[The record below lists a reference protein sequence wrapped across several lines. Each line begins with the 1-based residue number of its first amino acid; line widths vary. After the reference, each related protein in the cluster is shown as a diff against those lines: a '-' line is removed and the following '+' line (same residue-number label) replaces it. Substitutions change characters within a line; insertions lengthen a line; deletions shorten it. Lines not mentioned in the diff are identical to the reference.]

1 MSDVLLNIIDDSNEP
16 VVEDDRQ
23 PWKIAI
29 IDDEESVHQVTTLAL
44 SRTDVLGHPLSFVHA
59 YSGEEG
65 YKLIEEHD
73 DIAVVLLDVV
83 METPDAGL
91 LLAEQIREELNRHNV
106 QIILRT
112 GQPGY
117 APENEIIERYEINAY
132 KTKNELTKSRLFT
145 ALATALRSYKHLCA
159 LENSKLGLRSII
171 DASSDLIKERS
182 VNDFARGVLLQ
193 ISALFNIDAD
203 GIFCVSQRPHNG
215 PLALRKGLDD
225 EYFVVAASNKYDH
238 FFGRKI
244 EQLDT
249 DGLSHLVKNVLDSK
263 QHSIGELYTGLYL
276 STPSMWEGVI
286 MLEGARDLQ
295 NVDEELLQV
304 FCMNVGLGL
313 ENAKFFSH
321 LNKAAY
327 FDSVTGLYSRLGL
340 IENAVTFVR
349 SKGSRCTIFLADL
362 DYFHNIIESLGYDY
376 GNKVLAEMAGS
387 LKRIYGENTLLARL
401 HTDVFAIL
409 MVDTDLD
416 ACDVA
421 RECAKPLFVEGNSIR
436 LGITVGSS
444 SELAEGFSQDTA
456 EQMLRHA
463 EVALK
468 VAKENRRGAGQEF
481 DRAYEEI
488 SRNHLNLLNDIRN
501 ALVNREFFL
510 VLQPKVDAV
519 AEQVNGYEALIRWQH
534 PVKGIVPPNAFIPV
548 IEQSG
553 LFFDID
559 LYVFEQSCSILKQYP
574 QINVPISINVSA
586 NSLHH
591 SEFISEIA
599 RLTKELKPDLSLLQL
614 EITENALI
622 RSDAAIEHLNS
633 LKSIGFSICLDDFG
647 AGFSSLSYLLRLPL
661 DVIKID
667 RSFVQ
672 CVADQK
678 DARVVLQGMVEI
690 GRKLRKELVVEG
702 VETKEQVDLIR
713 AMRVSTFQGFYFY
726 KPLSIDEAVAALS
739 SKG

>member
-1 MSDVLLNIIDDSNEP
+1 MSDVLLNIIDDTNEP
-16 VVEDDRQ
+16 KLEDTRE

-44 SRTDVLGHPLSFVHA
+44 SRTEILGHPLSFVHA

-65 YKLIEEHD
+65 YKLIEQND

-83 METPDAGL
+83 METSDAGL
-91 LLAEQIREELNRHNV
+91 QLAEQIREKLQRNNL

-145 ALATALRSYKHLCA
+145 ALATAIRSYQHLCA

-193 ISALFNIDAD
+193 ISALFNIEAD

-215 PLALRKGLDD
+215 PLALKKGLED

-238 FFGRKI
+238 FFGRKL
-244 EQLDT
+244 EQLES
-249 DGLSHLVKNVLDSK
+249 DGLNDLVKSVLNTK
-263 QHSIGELYTGLYL
+263 EHSIGDRYAGLYL

-286 MLEGARDLQ
+286 MLEGARDLED
-295 NVDEELLQV
+295 VDEELLQV

-327 FDSVTGLYSRLGL
+327 YDSVTGLYSRLGL
-340 IENAVTFVR
+340 IENSVTFVR
-349 SKGSRCTIFLADL
+349 SKGNCCSLYLADL

-376 GNKVLAEMAGS
+376 GNKVLAEMGGN
-387 LKRIYGENTLLARL
+387 LKRIYGERALIARL

-416 ACDVA
+416 ASDVA
-421 RECAKPLFVEGNSIR
+421 RECAKPIFVEGNSIR
-436 LGITVGSS
+436 LGVTVGSA
-444 SELAEGFSQDTA
+444 SELADEFAQDTI
-456 EQMLRHA
+456 EQMLRQA

-468 VAKENRRGAGQEF
+468 VAKESRRGAGQEF
-481 DRAYEEI
+481 DREYEEV

-510 VLQPKVDAV
+510 VLQPKVNAIT
-519 AEQVNGYEALIRWQH
+519 EEVNGYEALIRWQH
-534 PVKGIVPPNAFIPV
+534 PTKGIVPPNAFIPV

-559 LYVFEQSCSILKQYP
+559 LYVFEESCAILKNNP

-591 SEFISEIA
+591 NEFISEIA
-599 RLTKELKPDLSLLQL
+599 RLTEELQPDLALLQL

-622 RSDAAIEHLNS
+622 RSDAAIKHLNE
-633 LKSIGFSICLDDFG
+633 LKTIGFSICLDDFG

-672 CVADQK
+672 CVTDQK

-702 VETKEQVDLIR
+702 VETKEQVELIR
-713 AMRVSTFQGFYFY
+713 SMRVSTFQGFYFY
-726 KPLSIDEAVAALS
+726 KPLSIDEAVAALT
-739 SKG
+739 GL

>member
-1 MSDVLLNIIDDSNEP
+1 MMSDVLLNIIDDTNEP
-16 VVEDDRQ
+16 QLEDTRE

-44 SRTDVLGHPLSFVHA
+44 SRTDILGHPLTFYHA
-59 YSGEEG
+59 YSAEEG
-65 YKLIEEHD
+65 YKLVQENDELAAI
-73 DIAVVLLDVV
+73 LLDVV

-91 LLAEQIREELNRHNV
+91 KLAEQIREEIGRHNV

-145 ALATALRSYKHLCA
+145 VLATAIRSYKHLCA
-159 LENSKLGLRSII
+159 LENSKVGLRSII
-171 DASSDLIKERS
+171 DASSDLLKERS

-193 ISALFNIDAD
+193 ISALFNIEAD

-215 PLALRKGLDD
+215 PLALRKGVDD

-238 FFGRKI
+238 FFGKKVD
-244 EQLDT
+244 QLDGG
-249 DGLSHLVKNVLDSK
+249 DLRGLVNEVLSQK
-263 QHSIGELYTGLYL
+263 EHHIGEVFSGLYL

-286 MLEGARDLQ
+286 MLEGARGLQ
-295 NVDEELLQV
+295 NADQELLQV

-313 ENAKFFSH
+313 ENAKFFTH
-321 LNKAAY
+321 LNRAAY
-327 FDSVTGLYSRLGL
+327 FDAVTGLYSRLGL
-340 IENAVTFVR
+340 IENSLTFVR
-349 SKGSRCTIFLADL
+349 SKGQICTIYLADL

-376 GNKVLAEMAGS
+376 GNKVLAEMAAN
-387 LKRIYGENTLLARL
+387 LTRIYGDSVMLARL

-409 MVDTDLD
+409 TVNDNRD
-416 ACDVA
+416 ASDVA

-436 LGITVGSS
+436 LGVTVGSAT
-444 SELAEGFSQDTA
+444 ETAQDYNQDVA

-468 VAKENRRGAGQEF
+468 VAKESRRGAGQEF
-481 DRAYEEI
+481 DHQYEEL

-501 ALVNREFFL
+501 ALVKQEFFL

-519 AEQVNGYEALIRWQH
+519 TEKVNGYEALIRWQH
-534 PVKGIVPPNAFIPV
+534 PVKGLVPPNAFIPV
-548 IEQSG
+548 VEQSG

-559 LYVFEQSCSILKQYP
+559 LYVFEQSCAILKQYP

-591 SEFISEIA
+591 NEFISEIA
-599 RLTKELKPDLSLLQL
+599 RLTKELQPDLSLLQL

-622 RSDAAIEHLNS
+622 RSDAAITHLNA

-672 CVADQK
+672 SVTDQQ
-678 DARVVLQGMVEI
+678 DARVVLQGMVDI
-690 GRKLRKELVVEG
+690 GRKLHKELVVEG
-702 VETKEQVDLIR
+702 VETLDQVELIKQ
-713 AMRVSTFQGFYFY
+713 MHVSTFQGFYFY
-726 KPLSIDEAVAALS
+726 KPLNVEQAVKALES
-739 SKG
+739 E

>member
-1 MSDVLLNIIDDSNEP
+1 MMSDVLLNIIDDTNEP
-16 VVEDDRQ
+16 QLEDTRE

-44 SRTDVLGHPLSFVHA
+44 SRTDILGHPLTFYHA
-59 YSGEEG
+59 YSAEEG
-65 YKLIEEHD
+65 YKLVKENDEL
-73 DIAVVLLDVV
+73 AVILLDVV

-91 LLAEQIREELNRHNV
+91 KLAEQIREEIGRHNV

-145 ALATALRSYKHLCA
+145 VLATAIRSYKHLCA
-159 LENSKLGLRSII
+159 LENSKVGLRSII
-171 DASSDLIKERS
+171 DASSDLLKERS

-193 ISALFNIDAD
+193 ISALFNIEAD

-215 PLALRKGLDD
+215 PLALRKGVDD

-238 FFGRKI
+238 FFGKKI
-244 EQLDT
+244 EQLDAENLR
-249 DGLSHLVKNVLDSK
+249 DLVSGVLNHK
-263 QHSIGELYTGLYL
+263 EHHMGEVYSGLYL

-286 MLEGARDLQ
+286 MLEGARGLQ
-295 NVDEELLQV
+295 NADQELLQV

-313 ENAKFFSH
+313 ENAKFFTH
-321 LNKAAY
+321 LNRAAY
-327 FDSVTGLYSRLGL
+327 YDSVTGLYSRFGL
-340 IENAVTFVR
+340 IENSLTFVR
-349 SKGSRCTIFLADL
+349 SMGKICTIYLADL

-376 GNKVLAEMAGS
+376 GNKVLAEMAAN
-387 LKRIYGENTLLARL
+387 LTRIYGDSAMLARL

-409 MVDTDLD
+409 TVNDNRD
-416 ACDVA
+416 ASDVA

-436 LGITVGSS
+436 LGVTVGSATES
-444 SELAEGFSQDTA
+444 AEDYNQDVA

-468 VAKENRRGAGQEF
+468 VAKESRRGAGQEF
-481 DRAYEEI
+481 DHQYEEL
-488 SRNHLNLLNDIRN
+488 SRNHLNLLNDIRS
-501 ALVNREFFL
+501 ALVKQEFFL
-510 VLQPKVDAV
+510 VLQPKVDAMT
-519 AEQVNGYEALIRWQH
+519 EKVNGYEALIRWQH
-534 PVKGIVPPNAFIPV
+534 PVKGLVPPNAFIPV
-548 IEQSG
+548 VEQSG

-559 LYVFEQSCSILKQYP
+559 LYVFEQSCAILKQYP

-591 SEFISEIA
+591 NEFINEIA
-599 RLTKELKPDLSLLQL
+599 RLTKDLQPDLSLLQL

-622 RSDAAIEHLNS
+622 RSDAAIKHLNA

-672 CVADQK
+672 SVTDQQ
-678 DARVVLQGMVEI
+678 DARVVLQGMVDI

-702 VETKEQVDLIR
+702 VETADQVELIKQ
-713 AMRVSTFQGFYFY
+713 MRVSTFQGFYFY
-726 KPLSIDEAVAALS
+726 KPLNVEQAVKALES
-739 SKG
+739 E